1 MNFACQ
7 ILKPAFTIVRDKESK
22 CLVVFIRGTRS
33 IKDTLTDAL
42 CAPVSFDH
50 FICSDGGKHERNNM
64 VSGHAHR
71 GMVAAADWIWKRC
84 IPELLKALHQNP
96 HFKIKVSINVM
107 QCVLLIKTMHFSVT
121 IIITN
126 IFPYRSLDT
135 R

>member
-7 ILKPAFTIVRDKESK
+7 ILKPAFTVIRDKESK

-50 FICSDGGKHERNNM
+50 FICSGGGRNERHNV

-71 GMVAAADWIWKRC
+71 GMVAAADWIRKRC
-84 IPELLKALHQNP
+84 IPVLLEALHQYP
-96 HFKIKVSINVM
+96 HFKIKVFINVA
-107 QCVLLIKTMHFSVT
+107 
-121 IIITN
+121 
-126 IFPYRSLDT
+126 
-135 R
+135 